1 MTGFRQFAIANIYV
15 SSIAPNTLHVPSPC
29 PTTIPAAAISAA
41 AIPAASPPPP
51 VASQDHATRQEHRAY
66 IRDEV
71 RFKQVVPF
79 SDDKVLPRIHLNFRI
94 AFLRDALL
102 PQDLED
108 ATW

>member
-1 MTGFRQFAIANIYV
+1 MTVFRQFAIANIYV
-15 SSIAPNTLHVPSPC
+15 SSIAPNTLHVPLPLPHHHPC
-29 PTTIPAAAISAA
+29 RRHFRR
-41 AIPAASPPPP
+41 PPPP
-51 VASQDHATRQEHRAY
+51 AASQDHATRQEHRAY

>member
-1 MTGFRQFAIANIYV
+1 MPHHHPCRRHFRRRH
-15 SSIAPNTLHVPSPC
+15 PPRLPLP
-29 PTTIPAAAISAA
+29 PP
-41 AIPAASPPPP
+41 SPPPP